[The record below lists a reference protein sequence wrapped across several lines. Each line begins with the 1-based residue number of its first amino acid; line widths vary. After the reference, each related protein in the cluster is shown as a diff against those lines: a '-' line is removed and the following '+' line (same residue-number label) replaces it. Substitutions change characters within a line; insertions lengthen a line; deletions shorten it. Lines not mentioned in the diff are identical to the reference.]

1 MYQVGLGSGAGAVSA
16 RFRVVGP
23 RTSESRASSHA
34 VWLQIQ
40 GRPFIRKRV
49 NRARIFVVTFDAFCS
64 FFWSHDSRNDRLCG
78 ETDPLEKPKRRADRG
93 AVVTVTGHTRPPPP
107 PARPRTP
114 SRGSVACRIWWFS
127 SPSSWRRRARPRR
140 PAPSSRRG
148 THKSCAPR
156 ACEVSGRRIASPR
169 APPGCARRAN
179 PAPPASS
186 ATPSIGSTSTVHPRA
201 SRRPR
206 GHQPARSAPTPP
218 RTVGFFGFS
227 SRSAFSDSPRAFPGF
242 WLVRPRRVSLFVRC
256 FRERVD
262 THEIPSPS
270 PSPSFS
276 RTRLSRSHRA
286 RRRVRRVRFTRW

>member
-186 ATPSIGSTSTVHPRA
+186 ATPSIGSTSTVHPPSLA
-201 SRRPR
+201 S
-206 GHQPARSAPTPP
+206 PP
-218 RTVGFFGFS
+218 RSPTRALRPDPPPNRGLFWFF
-227 SRSAFSDSPRAFPGF
+227 
-242 WLVRPRRVSLFVRC
+242 
-256 FRERVD
+256 
-262 THEIPSPS
+262 
-270 PSPSFS
+270 
-276 RTRLSRSHRA
+276 
-286 RRRVRRVRFTRW
+286 